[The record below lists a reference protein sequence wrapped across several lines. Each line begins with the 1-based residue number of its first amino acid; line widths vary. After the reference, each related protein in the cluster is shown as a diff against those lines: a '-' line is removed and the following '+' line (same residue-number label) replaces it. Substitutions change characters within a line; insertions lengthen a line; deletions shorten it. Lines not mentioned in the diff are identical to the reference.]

1 VDGTTRTAPPT
12 TRRSRLAL
20 LLAVPAGAALVAAA
34 MAAGQAKSAAT
45 VTNSELQ
52 CATNSDG
59 TTSTFALTA
68 HRGMITTPDG
78 NRVPMWGY
86 SLDDSPYQYPSPFLC
101 VNEGEKVNI
110 VLHNQ
115 LGNGQSTS
123 ITFPG
128 MTGVMANGNVVE
140 PEVAGGKVL
149 SLTNSVADGKTI
161 TYSFTASKPGSYL
174 YVSGTDQAMQQQMG
188 LFGGIVVRSATP
200 GQAYD
205 GAKPDSSYDVNHE
218 YVQMLS
224 DVDPDLHRYIDTT
237 SVDNVLNYDWA
248 KFRPRYWFINGR
260 SMPDTIAPNNASWLP
275 NQPYSGFVHVVA
287 DSAKPA
293 LIRYFNASE
302 LTHPFHPHGADTDVL
317 GIDAHPLL
325 DSNGDDMSIRKYLVE
340 IAPGQTV
347 DATWTWKSDQ
357 IVSNTSG
364 SKPNQPWSPAAAA
377 NNGIPLPDFRDV
389 RYTGENVWY
398 GGSPYLGKKAPLP
411 QDTTSFNECGEYYM
425 VAHSHALNEATT
437 YGTAMGGM
445 LTLYR
450 IDPPGTLANPDPNGF
465 TGCNP

>member
-1 VDGTTRTAPPT
+1 VDRTTTATLSTP
-12 TRRSRLAL
+12 RRRKLAL
-20 LLAVPAGAALVAAA
+20 LAVVPAGAALAAA
-34 MAAGQAKSAAT
+34 ALAVGQAKSAAT
-45 VTNSELQ
+45 DTNSELQ
-52 CATNSDG
+52 CSTNSDG

-86 SLDDSPYQYPSPFLC
+86 SLDNSRYQYPSPFLC
-101 VNEGEKVNI
+101 VNEGETVNI

-115 LGNGQSTS
+115 LGNGQGTS

-128 MTGVMANGNVVE
+128 MTGVTANGNPVE
-140 PEVAGGKVL
+140 PEVSGGKAT
-149 SLTNSVADGKTI
+149 SLTNSVADSKTI
-161 TYSFTASKPGSYL
+161 TYSFKATRPGSYL

-188 LFGGIVVRSATP
+188 LFGGIVVRSNTP

-205 GAKPDSSYDVNHE
+205 GAKPDSTYDVNHE

-224 DVDPDLHRYIDTT
+224 DVDPDLHRYIDTR
-237 SVDNVLNYDWA
+237 SNVNDVLDYDWA

-260 SMPDTIAPNNASWLP
+260 SMPDTIAPNDASWLP
-275 NQPYSGFVHVVA
+275 NQPYSAFVHVDA

-317 GIDAHPLL
+317 GIDAHQLL
-325 DSNGDDMSIRKYLVE
+325 ASNGGDMSIRKYLVE

-347 DATWTWKSDQ
+347 DATWRWYSDQ
-357 IVSNTSG
+357 IVSSTSG
-364 SKPNQPWSPAAAA
+364 TKPNQAWTPQAASS
-377 NNGIPLPDFRDV
+377 NGIPLPDFRDV

-450 IDPPGTLANPDPNGF
+450 IDPPASMG
-465 TGCNP
+465 GCQP